1 MCVRYLNSIKE
12 TTTISGTKTVYTTA
26 KPDSMQLLLCSLT
39 FARRASPYVQY
50 YADGWCA
57 IWSHHRQWMSMIICN
72 CNKNP
77 ERLPFGHTEYDQ
89 PQNLMCSSHNNNH
102 TGFHENHLQTL
113 RVICSRTDK

>member
-50 YADGWCA
+50 YADG
-57 IWSHHRQWMSMIICN
+57 
-72 CNKNP
+72 
-77 ERLPFGHTEYDQ
+77 
-89 PQNLMCSSHNNNH
+89 
-102 TGFHENHLQTL
+102 
-113 RVICSRTDK
+113 